1 MSRVDPNI
9 PTRFVRQFL
18 ESNPSYR
25 SGQNEEV
32 DALFNPSITATPLH
46 VPMAGQIRKRLN
58 SEMEFFWALDRNG
71 QNPYHERVE
80 QLRSVGFEYA
90 TSKDVQMAVES
101 TVMGKNSEGF
111 SSEIRNGDR
120 RLMKIPKRRW
130 LEIRKSQMLQA
141 IMMTNPR
148 GKVMG
153 EDGTVMGVHSLIPG
167 VKTTVVETGEG
178 VLGAAAVAS
187 DAAKDL
193 VEVMKGNQPAGNASV
208 ISRESVNKGAPTAPS
223 AGRGAR

>member
-1 MSRVDPNI
+1 MAVDPLLPQGWLKN
-9 PTRFVRQFL
+9 FF
-18 ESNPSYR
+18 EANPGYR
-25 SGQNEEV
+25 PGQNEEV
-32 DALFNPSITATPLH
+32 DALFNPSITAKPLH

-58 SEMEFFWALDRNG
+58 SEAEFFWAFDRNG

-90 TSKDVQMAVES
+90 TTKDVVMAVES
-101 TVMGKNSEGF
+101 TVLGKNNEGF
-111 SSEIRNGDR
+111 SNEIRNGDR

-130 LEIRKSQMLQA
+130 LEIRKSQILQA

-153 EDGTVMGVHSLIPG
+153 EDRTVMSVGNLIPG
-167 VKTTVVETGEG
+167 VKTTVTEAGEG
-178 VLGAAAVAS
+178 LLGTAAVPS
-187 DAAKDL
+187 NAAEDMAN
-193 VEVMKGNQPAGNASV
+193 VMKGDRPAGNASTV
-208 ISRESVNKGAPTAPS
+208 PKATVHKGLPTAPS